1 MNDYTCI
8 LIGDA
13 HTRMGHNIVPYA
25 YGTSHT
31 RMGQYTHMGQ
41 NSNNLIGHYTVYIV
55 VMFRC
60 SYKFLAYIQVQPI
73 IAQLINYLIMVCKYY

>member
-1 MNDYTCI
+1 MNDYACI
-8 LIGDA
+8 LIWDA

-41 NSNNLIGHYTVYIV
+41 NTAIYNHVQTTEIMHVDKHLKPEQLKEPIGYNV
-55 VMFRC
+55 
-60 SYKFLAYIQVQPI
+60 
-73 IAQLINYLIMVCKYY
+73 